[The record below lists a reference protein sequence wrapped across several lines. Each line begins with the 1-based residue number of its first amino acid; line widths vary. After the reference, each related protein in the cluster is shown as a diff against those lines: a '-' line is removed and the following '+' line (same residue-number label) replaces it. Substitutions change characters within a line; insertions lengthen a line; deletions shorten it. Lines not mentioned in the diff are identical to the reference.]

1 MTFKSLD
8 RMKNGLVIADSGPIF
23 SLALIDKLDI
33 LNPLFDDVK
42 IPQAVWKEI
51 TSDKTKADYPK
62 IFDFFKDKTCNI
74 SGINELIF
82 VMDYGESE
90 SLILYKELQ
99 ADFLLIDDKKA
110 RRIAESLNVNCIG
123 ILGLLSIANDKGLI
137 PGLKPV
143 FESFLKNKR
152 YYSIELLNAILI
164 SKGEDLINK

>member
-1 MTFKSLD
+1 MNINSPGFFC
-8 RMKNGLVIADSGPIF
+8 A
-23 SLALIDKLDI
+23 
-33 LNPLFDDVK
+33 LFDDVK
-42 IPQAVWKEI
+42 IPHAVWKEI
-51 TSDKTKADYPK
+51 TNDKTKADYPK

-90 SLILYKELQ
+90 SLILYKELH

-137 PGLKPV
+137 TSLKPI

-152 YYSIELLNAILI
+152 FYSIELLNAILI
-164 SKGEDLINK
+164 LKDEDVINK